1 MYLNGRYMDLQKL
14 TNSTIALSCYIA
26 TTGLAGCNKEE
37 VPKPNIILVMA
48 DDQGWGDMG
57 YNGHP
62 VLKTPNFDES
72 AKAGLCFN
80 HFYAAAPVSS
90 PTRGSVLQVDI
101 LTVMGYFHTGDLS
114 ALRKSLLPKLLKPQD
129 ILPDILVNGILA
141 RFLRESP
148 VNPGASGFDEWFS
161 SPNFYDNN
169 PVLSREGIAVQTYGE
184 SSMVTV
190 DAAIEFIRKHC
201 KGSQPFFTVIWFG
214 SPHLPWQSAEE
225 DKELYPDQ
233 DEQHKNYYGEITG
246 MDRAYGKLRQ
256 ELKSLGIA
264 ENTLL
269 WFCSDNGGVKNVSI
283 SGGREFKASIYEG
296 GLRVP
301 AIIEWPAVIKDP
313 RITAIPCTT
322 CDIYPTL
329 LDIAGVKP
337 EEQYPLDGI
346 SIFKLITGK
355 MDKRPVPIGF
365 WKYPDGGKIVP
376 SNEIML
382 ELLHNQQKG
391 IMKVDS
397 SKLDLDAG
405 KILIQYPADIFPG
418 HAAWLDW
425 PYKFHRIN
433 LKDNEVRFELY
444 NLEDD
449 PGEKNDLSESNPE
462 IVKLMEVQIETWM
475 KSVINSLNG
484 DDYK

>member
-1 MYLNGRYMDLQKL
+1 MDLQKL
-14 TNSTIALSCYIA
+14 TNSTIALSCCIA
-26 TTGLAGCNKEE
+26 TTGLAGCNKGE
-37 VPKPNIILVMA
+37 VSKPNIILVMA

-57 YNGHP
+57 YYGHP
-62 VLKTPNFDES
+62 VLKTPSFDES
-72 AKAGLCFN
+72 AKTGLCFN
-80 HFYAAAPVSS
+80 RFYAAAPVSS
-90 PTRGSVLQVDI
+90 PTRGSVLTGRHPNRYGVFTYGRSIRPQEI
-101 LTVMGYFHTGDLS
+101 TIAETLKTAGYVTGHFGKWHLGPVYKD
-114 ALRKSLLPKLLKPQD
+114 
-129 ILPDILVNGILA
+129 
-141 RFLRESP
+141 SP

-190 DAAIEFIRKHC
+190 DAAIEFIRKHS

-214 SPHLPWQSAEE
+214 SPHLPWQASEE
-225 DKELYPDQ
+225 DRDLYADQ

-269 WFCSDNGGVKNVSI
+269 WFCSDNGGFKNVSI

-301 AIIEWPAVIKDP
+301 SIIEWPAVIKDP
-313 RITAIPCTT
+313 RITAFPCTT

-405 KILIQYPADIFPG
+405 EIIIQYPTDIFPG

-449 PGEKNDLSESNPE
+449 PGEKNDLSERNPE
-462 IVKLMEVQIETWM
+462 IVNLMEVQVETWM

-484 DDYK
+484 ADYKK